1 MVAPKPGDTFKRY
14 QIDGDFGIESL
25 RIKDA
30 TVSALGAHQVRI
42 AVKATSINFR
52 DLLVCKGLYN
62 PNLKK
67 PAVPL
72 SDGAGEIVEI
82 GTFVKRVKVGDRV
95 MGAFMPRWIS
105 GAPNDDVVRLALGG
119 GGDEGMLAQYVV
131 LDEEAVVEIPAHL
144 SFLEAATLPCAAVTA
159 WHALFE
165 DDCLK
170 PGQTV
175 LTQGTGGV
183 SLFAIQFA
191 QAAGAHLI
199 STSGSDEKITKLKTM
214 GVANTINYKQT
225 PGWGKET
232 LKLTSMSGV
241 DHIVEVGGGGTLGE
255 SFKAIKIGGHIALI
269 GVLSGAQSQVNPMSI
284 LMKAIRLQGVYV
296 GSRSMFESMNAAISL
311 HKIKPI
317 IDRVFGFEEAQDALR
332 YMESAQH
339 FGKIVIHVG

>member
-14 QIDGDFGIESL
+14 QIEGDFGIESL
-25 RIKDA
+25 KINDA
-30 TVSALGAHQVRI
+30 KVSALGAHQVRI

-82 GTFVKRVKVGDRV
+82 GTDVKRVKVGDRV

-105 GAPNDDVVRLALGG
+105 GPPNEDVVRLALGG
-119 GGDEGMLAQYVV
+119 GGDEGMLAQFVV
-131 LDEEAVVEIPAHL
+131 LDEDSVVEIPAHL
-144 SFLEAATLPCAAVTA
+144 SFEEAATLPCAAVTA

-191 QAAGAHLI
+191 QVAGAHLI
-199 STSGSDEKITKLKTM
+199 STSGSEEKIAKLKEM
-214 GVANTINYKQT
+214 GVVNTINYRQT
-225 PGWGKET
+225 PGWGKQT
-232 LKLTSMSGV
+232 LKLTAMKGV

-269 GVLSGAQSQVNPMSI
+269 GVLTGAQNEVNPMSI
-284 LMKAIRLQGVYV
+284 LMKSIKLQGVYV
-296 GSRSMFESMNAAISL
+296 GSRHMFESMNATISL
-311 HKIKPI
+311 HKIKPV
-317 IDRVFGFEEAQDALR
+317 IDRVFDFEEAQDALR

-339 FGKIVIHVG
+339 FGKIVIRVN